1 MFSLETMNK
10 IRALAESGDREA
22 IEQFLQ
28 SEEAAEFQRSVGNA
42 WNAIEGMFSVYA
54 DFASSFFRENENF
67 RKFIA
72 ELNKKAD

>member
-1 MFSLETMNK
+1 MFNLDTMNK

-42 WNAIEGMFSVYA
+42 RNALEGMLSVYA
-54 DFASSFFRENENF
+54 DFASSFFHGNENF
-67 RKFIA
+67 LKFIA